1 MEDSVEGPSAT
12 KKQKIED
19 RGILRKLSGAA
30 IIVYTGRIAAR
41 ANDVCFYLVLFSVC
55 LTLVSQATPFAER
68 GTQLSN
74 IAVW

>member
-41 ANDVCFYLVLFSVC
+41 AKAMVRKFI
-55 LTLVSQATPFAER
+55 VSQAKLF
-68 GTQLSN
+68 LL
-74 IAVW
+74 